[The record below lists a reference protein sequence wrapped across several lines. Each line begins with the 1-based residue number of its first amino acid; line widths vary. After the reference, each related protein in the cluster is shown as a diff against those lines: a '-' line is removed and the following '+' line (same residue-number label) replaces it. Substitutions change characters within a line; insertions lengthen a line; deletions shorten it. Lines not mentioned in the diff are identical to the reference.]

1 MISSQRKRHRFIWVM
16 IGVLLPLLVVLA
28 VLRTPS
34 FPYSEKAEI
43 VAETSLPILKEIE
56 SDLFKINLRGTSD
69 GAEEL
74 ELLLKVPLKSPSA
87 VVFDDQQ
94 NVLGQIGASGV
105 YRFPIRPANKAI
117 TIKDP
122 IKNQIITEIKL

>member
-1 MISSQRKRHRFIWVM
+1 MISSQRKRHRWIWII
-16 IGVLLPLLVVLA
+16 IGVVLPLLAVLA

-34 FPYSEKAEI
+34 FPYSKTSEI
-43 VAETSLPILKEIE
+43 LTETSLPILKEIE
-56 SDLFKINLRGTSD
+56 SDLFKINLRGASD
-69 GAEEL
+69 NVEEL

-94 NVLGQIGASGV
+94 NVLGQIGARGV
-105 YRFPIRPANKAI
+105 YRFPIRPANTAI

>member
-105 YRFPIRPANKAI
+105 YSFPIRPANTAI